1 MITNPFLIILFLL
14 TIEISVL
21 YLAWHPRTQ
30 KYFDFLPSVFWIY
43 FLPML
48 ASTFGWIDSQAPV
61 YKIITTHILPASLF
75 LLLMTVDMKAIVKL
89 GRDAL
94 LMMAIGSLGICVGTV
109 AVFAG
114 FKHWVGTDFY
124 AGFGALSASWTGGSA
139 NMIAVKEAV
148 NIPDNIF
155 APMVIVDTIVPY
167 VWMGIMVSVVG
178 IQTAFDRWN
187 RSDQTI
193 LKELSRRAQQI
204 SQTSI
209 EWKLEKVLA
218 ILILAAG
225 GSLAA
230 QGLAKFLPVIPNVI
244 SMSAWTII
252 VVTTLGILGS
262 FTPIR
267 KLEKSGSN
275 KIGYFLLYFVLT
287 TIGAKA
293 SLANMSAAL
302 VLISAG
308 FCIVLIHAVFLLIGA
323 KLLKAP
329 LFLVATASQANV
341 GGVASAP
348 VVAEIYQPG
357 LASVGLLLAIGGNIF
372 GTYIGILTVKLC
384 EWVR

>member
-1 MITNPFLIILFLL
+1 MISQPFSLILFLL

-21 YLAWHPRTQ
+21 YLARHPRTQ

-61 YKIITTHILPASLF
+61 YKVITTHILPASLF

-89 GRDAL
+89 GKDAL

-109 AVFAG
+109 VVFAI
-114 FKHWVGTDFY
+114 FKNWIGVDFY
-124 AGFGALSASWTGGSA
+124 SGFGALSASWTGGSA

-148 NIPDNIF
+148 NIPDHIF

-193 LKELSRRAQQI
+193 LKELSQRAQQI
-204 SQTSI
+204 SQTNI
-209 EWKLEKVLA
+209 VWKMEK
-218 ILILAAG
+218 ILVILMLAAG
-225 GSLAA
+225 GSWVA
-230 QGLAKFLPVIPNVI
+230 QGLAEFLPVIQNVI

-293 SLANMSAAL
+293 SLANMSSAL
-302 VLISAG
+302 LLISAG

>member
-1 MITNPFLIILFLL
+1 MITNPFLILLFLL

-21 YLAWHPRTQ
+21 YLARHPRSQ

-48 ASTFGWIDSQAPV
+48 AATFGWIDSRAPV
-61 YKIITTHILPASLF
+61 HKVITTHLLPASLF
-75 LLLMTVDMKAIVKL
+75 LLLITVDLKAILRL

-94 LMMAIGSLGICVGTV
+94 LMMAIGSLGICAGTV
-109 AVFAG
+109 AVFAV
-114 FKHWVGTDFY
+114 FKRWVGTDFY

-148 NIPDNIF
+148 NIPDPIF

-193 LKELSRRAQQI
+193 LKELSRRARQI
-204 SQTSI
+204 SQTNVK
-209 EWKLEKVLA
+209 WKMDKVLA

-225 GSLAA
+225 GSWVA
-230 QGLAKFLPVIPNVI
+230 QGLASFLPVIPNVI

-252 VVTTLGILGS
+252 VVTTLGILCS
-262 FTPIR
+262 LTPMR
-267 KLEKSGSN
+267 ALEKSGSN
-275 KIGYFLLYFVLT
+275 KMGYFLLYFVLT

-302 VLISAG
+302 LLISAG
-308 FCIVLIHAVFLLIGA
+308 CCIVLIHAVFLLIGA

-357 LASVGLLLAIGGNIF
+357 LASVGLLLAICGNIF

>member
-1 MITNPFLIILFLL
+1 MISHPVSLILFLL
-14 TIEISVL
+14 TIEISIL
-21 YLAWHPRTQ
+21 YLAQHPRAQ

-61 YKIITTHILPASLF
+61 YKIITTHLLPASLF
-75 LLLMTVDMKAIVKL
+75 LLLMTVDIKAIVKL
-89 GRDAL
+89 GKDAL
-94 LMMAIGSLGICVGTV
+94 AMMAIGSLGICVGTV
-109 AVFAG
+109 VVFAI
-114 FKHWVGTDFY
+114 FKNWVGLDFY

-148 NIPDNIF
+148 NIPDHIF

-167 VWMGIMVSVVG
+167 VWMGMMVSVVG

-187 RSDQTI
+187 HSNQTI
-193 LKELSRRAQQI
+193 LQELSWRAQQI
-204 SQTSI
+204 SKYKI
-209 EWKLEKVLA
+209 EWKMEKVLA
-218 ILILAAG
+218 ILVIAAG

-230 QGLAKFLPVIPNVI
+230 QGLAQFLPVIQNVI
-244 SMSAWTII
+244 SISAWTII
-252 VVTTLGILGS
+252 VVTTLGILCS

-267 KLEKSGSN
+267 TLEKSGSN
-275 KIGYFLLYFVLT
+275 KIGYFFLYFVLT

-293 SLANMSAAL
+293 SLANMSAAVL
-302 VLISAG
+302 LISAG

-357 LASVGLLLAIGGNIF
+357 LASVGLLLAICGNIF

>member
-1 MITNPFLIILFLL
+1 MISHPVSLILFLL

-21 YLAWHPRTQ
+21 YLARHPRTQ
-30 KYFDFLPSVFWIY
+30 RYFDFLPSVFWIY

-61 YKIITTHILPASLF
+61 YKVITTHILPASLF

-89 GRDAL
+89 GKDAL

-109 AVFAG
+109 VVFAG

-148 NIPDNIF
+148 NIPDHIF

-204 SQTSI
+204 SQTNI
-209 EWKLEKVLA
+209 VWKMEK
-218 ILILAAG
+218 ILVILMLAAG
-225 GSLAA
+225 GSWVA
-230 QGLAKFLPVIPNVI
+230 QGLAKFLPVIQNVI

-293 SLANMSAAL
+293 SLANMSSAL
-302 VLISAG
+302 LLISAG

>member
-1 MITNPFLIILFLL
+1 
-14 TIEISVL
+14 
-21 YLAWHPRTQ
+21 
-30 KYFDFLPSVFWIY
+30 
-43 FLPML
+43 ML
-48 ASTFGWIDSQAPV
+48 AATFGWIDSRAPV
-61 YKIITTHILPASLF
+61 HKVITTHLLPASLF
-75 LLLMTVDMKAIVKL
+75 LLLITVDLKAILRL

-94 LMMAIGSLGICVGTV
+94 LMMAIGSLGICAGTV
-109 AVFAG
+109 AVFAV
-114 FKHWVGTDFY
+114 FKRWVGTDFY

-148 NIPDNIF
+148 NIPDPIF

-193 LKELSRRAQQI
+193 LKELSRRARQI
-204 SQTSI
+204 SQTNVK
-209 EWKLEKVLA
+209 WKMDKVLA

-225 GSLAA
+225 GSWVA
-230 QGLAKFLPVIPNVI
+230 QGLASFLPVIPNVI

-252 VVTTLGILGS
+252 VVTTLGILCS
-262 FTPIR
+262 LTPMR
-267 KLEKSGSN
+267 ALEKSGSN
-275 KIGYFLLYFVLT
+275 KMGYFLLYFVLT

-302 VLISAG
+302 LLISAG
-308 FCIVLIHAVFLLIGA
+308 CCIVLIHAVFLLIGA

-357 LASVGLLLAIGGNIF
+357 LASVGLLLAICGNIF